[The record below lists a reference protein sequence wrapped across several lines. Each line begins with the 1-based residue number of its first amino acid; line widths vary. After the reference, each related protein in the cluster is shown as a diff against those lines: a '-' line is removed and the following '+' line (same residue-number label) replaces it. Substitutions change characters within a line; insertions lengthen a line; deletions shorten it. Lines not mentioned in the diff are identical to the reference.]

1 MKLFFT
7 TIPHQFFLLHLS
19 TVCRY
24 KMEQYIL
31 QLMNC
36 TRCHH
41 TDEAHVTTAESDSI
55 LKRGKCMIT
64 SCTCK
69 QYSDPI
75 EKIDEELL

>member
-1 MKLFFT
+1 MHVQFLFLK
-7 TIPHQFFLLHLS
+7 IPVL
-19 TVCRY
+19 
-24 KMEQYIL
+24 IL

-55 LKRGKCMIT
+55 LKRGKCMIP

-69 QYSDPI
+69 QYLDAI